1 MCNLF
6 VLGMDKYQGDLTDIV
21 RGTGGPLGCGAASA
35 SDVSSPTW
43 KFPSD
48 PISFQPSTTTSFGD
62 PFSTMRD
69 PLLTELNAAGS
80 NYFSSPTSSDMMM
93 STSMED
99 TVTGFYGASSN
110 MQTTSSIF
118 PRIQISPA
126 PPKLPVS
133 PCDSPVIAAAPS
145 PAVVPS
151 DMSSKGCLMDS
162 TGPVQ
167 ISSPRNLGIKK
178 RLGKCQA
185 KKVVCIPAPAAVN
198 SRSSGEVVPSDLW
211 AWRKYG
217 QKPIKGSPYPRGY
230 YRCSSSK
237 GCSARKQVERSRTDP
252 NMLVI
257 TYTSEHNH
265 PWPTQRNALAGSTRS
280 QPSKTTSKSSPS
292 SSEQPQTKGK
302 ATKDEMKESSNDTF
316 SDPVV
321 PGSSTAS
328 VKEEM
333 EDIEKQLEMED
344 ADIFNADE
352 VFHQSYK
359 PTLPDSTH
367 HHPEDFFA
375 DLDELD
381 AELLFPKGEDQKEN
395 SSKGGMDFSFFDWDN
410 NSFGEHHK
418 GGL

>member
-1 MCNLF
+1 M
-6 VLGMDKYQGDLTDIV
+6 
-21 RGTGGPLGCGAASA
+21 
-35 SDVSSPTW
+35 
-43 KFPSD
+43 
-48 PISFQPSTTTSFGD
+48 
-62 PFSTMRD
+62 
-69 PLLTELNAAGS
+69 
-80 NYFSSPTSSDMMM
+80 
-93 STSMED
+93 
-99 TVTGFYGASSN
+99 
-110 MQTTSSIF
+110 
-118 PRIQISPA
+118 
-126 PPKLPVS
+126 
-133 PCDSPVIAAAPS
+133 
-145 PAVVPS
+145 
-151 DMSSKGCLMDS
+151 
-162 TGPVQ
+162 
-167 ISSPRNLGIKK
+167 
-178 RLGKCQA
+178 
-185 KKVVCIPAPAAVN
+185 
-198 SRSSGEVVPSDLW
+198 
-211 AWRKYG
+211 
-217 QKPIKGSPYPRGY
+217 
-230 YRCSSSK
+230 
-237 GCSARKQVERSRTDP
+237 ERSRTDP

-280 QPSKTTSKSSPS
+280 QPSKTTSKGSPT

-333 EDIEKQLEMED
+333 EDMEKQLEIED

-352 VFHQSYK
+352 VFPQSYK

-367 HHPEDFFA
+367 RHSEDFFA

-410 NSFGEHHK
+410 NSFGEDHK

>member
-48 PISFQPSTTTSFGD
+48 PINFQPSTTTPFGD

-80 NYFSSPTSSDMMM
+80 NYFGSPTSSDMMM

-110 MQTTSSIF
+110 IQTTCSIF

-126 PPKLPVS
+126 PPKLQVS

-151 DMSSKGCLMDS
+151 DMSSKGCLMDN

-252 NMLVI
+252 NML
-257 TYTSEHNH
+257 
-265 PWPTQRNALAGSTRS
+265 
-280 QPSKTTSKSSPS
+280 
-292 SSEQPQTKGK
+292 

-333 EDIEKQLEMED
+333 EDMEKQLEMED

-352 VFHQSYK
+352 VFPHSYK

-381 AELLFPKGEDQKEN
+381 AELLFAKGEDQKEN

-410 NSFGEHHK
+410 NSFGEDHK